1 MVGPREQGPST
12 FAGSSVASVE
22 PEVIPKS
29 ISSKS
34 DQSQEPF
41 SSSSTKSSPA
51 NSDIDSELSSDKFE
65 SKTTSSS
72 CKKLVLAKKTLSTC
86 SHHEHSGSCTADDKG
101 MLPKQTAVMA
111 EHSNVDRHCT

>member
-12 FAGSSVASVE
+12 FAGSSVASAE
-22 PEVIPKS
+22 PEVIPN
-29 ISSKS
+29 
-34 DQSQEPF
+34 QSQELF
-41 SSSSTKSSPA
+41 SSSSTKSSSA

-72 CKKLVLAKKTLSTC
+72 RKKLVLAKKTLSTC